1 MGIRRKTE
9 WSEYKIQQ
17 VLRKYFLG
25 ESTKKYDLF
34 NLFIYQWESDYLAI
48 TKSDIAYE
56 CEIKISRQDFLNDS
70 KKKNKHLIIE
80 GNVKGIL
87 YDYDRP
93 NYFYY
98 AVPDGLIKVDEVPDY
113 AGLIY
118 VNPEYINVVKQAPKQ
133 HNSKFDYEKH
143 NLMDKLY
150 YNLNNYRD
158 LYKESDISE
167 LKKTIKAQEKQM
179 WWYDEELSKVNLE
192 KDELILIL
200 KNNGINYNIL

>member
-1 MGIRRKTE
+1 MGVRKKTD
-9 WSEYKIQQ
+9 WTEYKVQQ
-17 VLRKYFLG
+17 VLRKYFLA

-48 TKSDIAYE
+48 TRSDIAYE

-80 GNVKGIL
+80 GNVDGIL
-87 YDYDRP
+87 YDWDRP

-98 AVPDGLIKVDEVPDY
+98 AVPDGLIGVDEVPDY

-118 VNPEYINVVKQAPKQ
+118 VNPGYISIVKQAPKQ
-133 HNSKFDYEKH
+133 HDSKFDYERH

-158 LYKESDISE
+158 LYKESDVSE
-167 LKKTIKAQEKQM
+167 LKKTINSLKKQM
-179 WWYDEELSKVNLE
+179 FWYDEELSKVNSENDWMKL
-192 KDELILIL
+192 LL
-200 KNNGINYNIL
+200 KKHNIEYE

>member
-1 MGIRRKTE
+1 MGSIRRKTN
-9 WSEYKIQQ
+9 WTEYTVQQ
-17 VLRKYFLG
+17 ALRKYFLA

-48 TKSDIAYE
+48 TRSDIAYE

-80 GNVKGIL
+80 GNVA
-87 YDYDRP
+87 DDCDRP
-93 NYFYY
+93 NFFYY
-98 AVPDGLIKVDEVPDY
+98 AVPDGLINVDEVPDY

-118 VNPEYINVVKQAPKQ
+118 VNPGFISIIKQAPKQ
-133 HNSKFDYEKH
+133 HNSKFDYERH

-167 LKKTIKAQEKQM
+167 LKKIIKAQEKQM
-179 WWYDEELSKVNLE
+179 FWYDEELSRLNMDN
-192 KDELILIL
+192 DELRIML
-200 KNNGINYNIL
+200 KKYNIEC

>member
-1 MGIRRKTE
+1 MGVKKKTD
-9 WSEYKIQQ
+9 WTEYKIQQ
-17 VLRKYFLG
+17 ALRKYFLG

-48 TKSDIAYE
+48 TRSDIVYE

-80 GNVKGIL
+80 GNVAGKL
-87 YDYDRP
+87 YDWDRP

-118 VNPEYINVVKQAPKQ
+118 VNAGYIDVVKQAPKQ
-133 HNSKFDYEKH
+133 HGSKFDYEKH

-158 LYKESDISE
+158 LYKESEIPE
-167 LKKTIKAQEKQM
+167 LKKTINSQQKQM
-179 WWYDEELSKVNLE
+179 AWYDEELSRLNTDNDWMKLLLE
-192 KDELILIL
+192 KH
-200 KNNGINYNIL
+200 NIEC

>member
-1 MGIRRKTE
+1 MGIRRKTD
-9 WSEYKIQQ
+9 WTEYKVQQ
-17 VLRKYFLG
+17 VLRKYFLA

-48 TKSDIAYE
+48 TRSDIVYE

-80 GNVKGIL
+80 GNANN
-87 YDYDRP
+87 DYDRP

-98 AVPDGLIKVDEVPDY
+98 AVPVGLIGVDEVPDY

-118 VNPEYINVVKQAPKQ
+118 VNAGYINVVKPAPKQ
-133 HNSKFDYEKH
+133 HSGKFDYERH

-179 WWYDEELSKVNLE
+179 FWYDEELSKVNMENDWMKL
-192 KDELILIL
+192 LL
-200 KNNGINYNIL
+200 KKHNIEC

>member
-1 MGIRRKTE
+1 MA
-9 WSEYKIQQ
+9 Q
-17 VLRKYFLG
+17 
-25 ESTKKYDLF
+25 STKKYDLF

-48 TKSDIAYE
+48 TRSDIVYE

-80 GNVKGIL
+80 GNVNGIS
-87 YDYDRP
+87 YDYERP

-118 VNPEYINVVKQAPKQ
+118 VNPGYINIMKQAPKQ
-133 HNSKFDYEKH
+133 HDSKFDYEKH

-158 LYKESDISE
+158 LYKESDVLE
-167 LKKTIKAQEKQM
+167 LKKTINSLKKQM
-179 WWYDEELSKVNLE
+179 FWYDEELSKVNSENDWMKL
-192 KDELILIL
+192 LL
-200 KNNGINYNIL
+200 KKHNIEC

>member
-1 MGIRRKTE
+1 MGIRKHIE

-17 VLRKYFLG
+17 ALRKYFLS
-25 ESTKKYDLF
+25 ESTKKYELF

-48 TKSDIAYE
+48 TRSGMVYE
-56 CEIKISRQDFLNDS
+56 CEVKISRQDFLNDS

-80 GNVKGIL
+80 GNIDGIL

-118 VNPEYINVVKQAPKQ
+118 VNAGYISVIKQAPKQ
-133 HNSKFDYEKH
+133 HNSKFDYERH

-150 YNLNNYRD
+150 HNLNNYRD

-167 LKKTIKAQEKQM
+167 LKKTVNSLKKQM
-179 WWYDEELSKVNLE
+179 FWYDEELSKVNSE
-192 KDELILIL
+192 NDWL
-200 KNNGINYNIL
+200 KLLLKKHNIEYE

>member
-1 MGIRRKTE
+1 MA
-9 WSEYKIQQ
+9 
-17 VLRKYFLG
+17 

-34 NLFIYQWESDYLAI
+34 NLFIYQWESDYLVI
-48 TKSDIAYE
+48 TRSDIAYE

-80 GNVKGIL
+80 GNVAGKL
-87 YDYDRP
+87 YDWERP

-98 AVPDGLIKVDEVPDY
+98 VVPDGLIEESEVPEY

-118 VNPEYINVVKQAPKQ
+118 VNPGCINVVKPAPKQ
-133 HNSKFDYEKH
+133 HNSKFDYGKH

-179 WWYDEELSKVNLE
+179 FWYDEELSKVNLE
-192 KDELILIL
+192 NDELKLIL

>member
-1 MGIRRKTE
+1 MGVRKKTE
-9 WSEYKIQQ
+9 WTEYKVQQ
-17 VLRKYFLG
+17 ILRKYFLA

-48 TKSDIAYE
+48 TRSDIVYE

-80 GNVKGIL
+80 GNANN
-87 YDYDRP
+87 DYDRP

-98 AVPDGLIKVDEVPDY
+98 AVPDGLIKIDEVSDY

-118 VNPEYINVVKQAPKQ
+118 VNPGYISIMKQAPKQ
-133 HNSKFDYEKH
+133 HDGKFDYEKH

-179 WWYDEELSKVNLE
+179 FWYDEELSKVNSENDWMKL
-192 KDELILIL
+192 LL
-200 KNNGINYNIL
+200 KKHNIEC

>member
-1 MGIRRKTE
+1 MGIRRKTD
-9 WSEYKIQQ
+9 WTEYKVQQ
-17 VLRKYFLG
+17 VLRKYFLA
-25 ESTKKYDLF
+25 ESTKKYGLF

-48 TKSDIAYE
+48 TRSDIVYE

-80 GNVKGIL
+80 GNANN
-87 YDYDRP
+87 DYDRP

-98 AVPDGLIKVDEVPDY
+98 AVPVGLIGVDEVPDY

-118 VNPEYINVVKQAPKQ
+118 VNAGYINVVKPAPKQ
-133 HNSKFDYEKH
+133 HNGKFDYERH

-179 WWYDEELSKVNLE
+179 FWYDEELSKVNMENDWMKL
-192 KDELILIL
+192 LL
-200 KNNGINYNIL
+200 KKHNIEC

>member
-1 MGIRRKTE
+1 MGIRRKTD
-9 WSEYKIQQ
+9 WTEYKVQQ
-17 VLRKYFLG
+17 VLRKYFLA

-48 TKSDIAYE
+48 TRSDIVYE

-80 GNVKGIL
+80 GNANN
-87 YDYDRP
+87 DYDRP

-98 AVPDGLIKVDEVPDY
+98 AVPVGLIGVDEVPDY

-118 VNPEYINVVKQAPKQ
+118 VNAGYINVVKPAPKQ
-133 HNSKFDYEKH
+133 HNGKFDYERH

-179 WWYDEELSKVNLE
+179 FWYDEELSKVNMENDWMKL
-192 KDELILIL
+192 LL
-200 KNNGINYNIL
+200 KKHNIEC

>member
-1 MGIRRKTE
+1 MGVRKKTD
-9 WSEYKIQQ
+9 WTEYKIQQ
-17 VLRKYFLG
+17 VLRKYFLA

-48 TKSDIAYE
+48 TRSDIAYE

-80 GNVKGIL
+80 GNVDGIL
-87 YDYDRP
+87 YDWDRP

-98 AVPDGLIKVDEVPDY
+98 AVPDGLIGVDEVPDY

-118 VNPEYINVVKQAPKQ
+118 VNPGYISIVKQAPKQ
-133 HNSKFDYEKH
+133 HDSKFDYERH

-158 LYKESDISE
+158 LYKESDVSE
-167 LKKTIKAQEKQM
+167 LKKTINSLKKQM
-179 WWYDEELSKVNLE
+179 FWYDEELSKVNSENDWMKL
-192 KDELILIL
+192 LL
-200 KNNGINYNIL
+200 KKHNIEYE

>member
-1 MGIRRKTE
+1 MGVKRKTE

-17 VLRKYFLG
+17 VLRKYFLA

-48 TKSDIAYE
+48 TRSDIVYE

-80 GNVKGIL
+80 GNVNGIL

-118 VNPEYINVVKQAPKQ
+118 ANPGYINVVKPAPKQ
-133 HNSKFDYEKH
+133 HNGKFDYEKH

-158 LYKESDISE
+158 LYKESDILE

-179 WWYDEELSKVNLE
+179 FWYDEELSKVNLE
-192 KDELILIL
+192 NDELKLIL

>member
-1 MGIRRKTE
+1 MGVRKKTE
-9 WSEYKIQQ
+9 WTEYKVQQ
-17 VLRKYFLG
+17 ILRKYFLA

-48 TKSDIAYE
+48 TRSDIVYE

-80 GNVKGIL
+80 GNANN
-87 YDYDRP
+87 DYDRP

-98 AVPDGLIKVDEVPDY
+98 AVPDGLIKIDEVSDY

-118 VNPEYINVVKQAPKQ
+118 VNPGYISIMKQAPKQ
-133 HNSKFDYEKH
+133 HDGKFDYEKH
-143 NLMDKLY
+143 NLMNKLY

-179 WWYDEELSKVNLE
+179 FWYDEELSKVNSEQCTGVL
-192 KDELILIL
+192 
-200 KNNGINYNIL
+200 